1 MVWARVLLTVYC
13 SDVACCCAAGAG
25 EPRESGRE
33 LGGVGVGRHQPH
45 VSGTVPVHMWRGEG
59 SSELRNTY
67 SVQVFSLSA
76 YLKILI
82 SKEEMDFTNS

>member
-1 MVWARVLLTVYC
+1 MVWSRVLLTVYC

-25 EPRESGRE
+25 EPREPGRE

-45 VSGTVPVHMWRGEG
+45 VSGTVQHTCGGGGLIRIKI
-59 SSELRNTY
+59 N